1 MTRGA
6 PNPASVA
13 IRVNA
18 TITEGSLK
26 HGGLGRNS
34 YGCFCKHCGE
44 WTVGGSKQIKYCKKP
59 ECQKAALD
67 ERTARAKANQKKR
80 KGK

>member
-1 MTRGA
+1 MRGA
-6 PNPASVA
+6 PNPNALP

-18 TITEGSLK
+18 THTQGSLT
-26 HGGLGRNS
+26 HGGLGHNS
-34 YGCFCKHCGE
+34 YGCFCGKCGE
-44 WTVGGSKQIKYCKKP
+44 WTVGGSKQIKFCKKP

-67 ERTARAKANQKKR
+67 ARNAKSQANQKRR